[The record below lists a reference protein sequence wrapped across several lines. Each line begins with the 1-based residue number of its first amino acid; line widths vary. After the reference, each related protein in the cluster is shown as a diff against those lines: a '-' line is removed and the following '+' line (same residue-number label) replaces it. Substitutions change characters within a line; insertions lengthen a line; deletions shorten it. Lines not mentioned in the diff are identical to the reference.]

1 MKKLAGLLLITCL
14 VLALPTLSGGCG
26 GGDKAADT
34 ARAKEFMQTG
44 DDWMA
49 KVEADFQTISE
60 TRAEMM
66 DKVAGDDARLNTD
79 KINKIAEDVKSASE
93 AMANSLEQ
101 AESAYNEINSLD
113 DAKNYNDYA
122 SVMLELIAEY
132 NKFISMQQ
140 NTQGSSQPPDLESGA
155 TPGANGNQAAPSG
168 SSPVDPNSTINS
180 LRQRAEAIKSE
191 RNL

>member
-1 MKKLAGLLLITCL
+1 M
-14 VLALPTLSGGCG
+14 
-26 GGDKAADT
+26 

-66 DKVAGDDARLNTD
+66 DKVTGDDASLNTD
-79 KINKIAEDVKSASE
+79 EINTIAENVKSASE

-113 DAKNYNDYA
+113 DAKNYKDYA

-155 TPGANGNQAAPSG
+155 PPGPSGNQAAPSG
-168 SSPVDPNSTINS
+168 SPPADPNSTINS
-180 LRQRAEAIKSE
+180 LKQRAEAIKSE